1 MKHRP
6 EPDIIR
12 LSNISENRFL
22 TGQTEFGVENESSPQ
37 KTFSSL
43 LFSSLLF
50 SSLLFSSLL
59 FSSAARAAGE
69 GSGRGP
75 YVQAD
80 LAYAYEHITHDYPE
94 PAGAKKG
101 KISTV
106 SDYFRNIRTHSIHPR
121 VSVGYDFGGW
131 RIAADYARYR
141 KWNDSKYSV
150 SIKELKENK
159 GENINVAQYLK
170 TENQENG
177 SFHAVSSLGLS
188 AVYDFKL
195 NDKFKPYIG
204 ARVAYGHIRHQ
215 HRSVEQETTIVT
227 TYLQSGKPSPIIRGP
242 TPKPAHQESNSIR
255 RVGLGVIAGVGFDI
269 TPNLTLDAGYRYHN
283 WGRLENT
290 RFKTHEAS
298 LGVRY
303 RF

>member
-1 MKHRP
+1 MQPAK
-6 EPDIIR
+6 
-12 LSNISENRFL
+12 N
-22 TGQTEFGVENESSPQ
+22 
-37 KTFSSL
+37 L

-59 FSSAARAAGE
+59 FPSAAQAASE
-69 GSGRGP
+69 DNGRGP

-80 LAYAYEHITHDYPE
+80 LAYAAERITHDYPE
-94 PAGAKKG
+94 PTGAKKG
-101 KISTV
+101 TTISTV

-141 KWNDSKYSV
+141 KWNNSKYSV
-150 SIKELKENK
+150 SIKELKNNNK
-159 GENINVAQYLK
+159 KKKK

-188 AVYDFKL
+188 AVYDFRP

-204 ARVAYGHIRHQ
+204 VRVAYGHVRHQ
-215 HRSVEQETTIVT
+215 VRSVQQETVAVT
-227 TYLQSGKPSPIIRGP
+227 TYPNNGGAKTSVSSRMSL
-242 TPKPAHQESNSIR
+242 KPAYHENRSR
-255 RVGLGVIAGVGFDI
+255 RLGFGAVAGVGIDI
-269 TPNLTLDAGYRYHN
+269 TPKLTLDAGYRYHN

>member
-1 MKHRP
+1 
-6 EPDIIR
+6 
-12 LSNISENRFL
+12 
-22 TGQTEFGVENESSPQ
+22 
-37 KTFSSL
+37 
-43 LFSSLLF
+43 LLF

-59 FSSAARAAGE
+59 FSSAAQAASEDG
-69 GSGRGP
+69 GRGP

-80 LAYAYEHITHDYPE
+80 LAYAAERITHDYPE
-94 PAGAKKG
+94 PTGAKKG
-101 KISTV
+101 TTISTV

-141 KWNDSKYSV
+141 KWNNSKYSV
-150 SIKELKENK
+150 SIKELKNNNK
-159 GENINVAQYLK
+159 KKKK

-204 ARVAYGHIRHQ
+204 ARVAYGHVRH
-215 HRSVEQETTIVT
+215 SIDSTKKTTEIVT
-227 TYLQSGKPSPIIRGP
+227 TVGSNKAADTVLVGISTQN
-242 TPKPAHQESNSIR
+242 AHHQSNSIR
-255 RVGLGVIAGVGFDI
+255 RVGLGVIAGIGFDI
-269 TPNLTLDAGYRYHN
+269 TPNLTLDTGYRYHN

-298 LGVRY
+298 LGMRY

>member
-1 MKHRP
+1 MNPARKKP
-6 EPDIIR
+6 S
-12 LSNISENRFL
+12 LL
-22 TGQTEFGVENESSPQ
+22 
-37 KTFSSL
+37 FSSL

-59 FSSAARAAGE
+59 FPSAAQAASEDG
-69 GSGRGP
+69 GRGP

-80 LAYAYEHITHDYPE
+80 LAYAYEHITRDYPDA
-94 PAGAKKG
+94 AGANQGK

-141 KWNDSKYSV
+141 KWNNNKYSV
-150 SIKELKENK
+150 NIENVK
-159 GENINVAQYLK
+159 KHDNGNRIDRK

-204 ARVAYGHIRHQ
+204 ARVAYGHVRH
-215 HRSVEQETTIVT
+215 SIDSTKKTIEFLT
-227 TYLQSGKPSPIIRGP
+227 APSNAPNGASTNYDIS
-242 TPKPAHQESNSIR
+242 PKTQNAHQESNSIR

-269 TPNLTLDAGYRYHN
+269 TPKLTLDAGYRYHN

-298 LGVRY
+298 LGMRY

>member
-1 MKHRP
+1 MNPAPKKP
-6 EPDIIR
+6 
-12 LSNISENRFL
+12 
-22 TGQTEFGVENESSPQ
+22 
-37 KTFSSL
+37 SL

-50 SSLLFSSLL
+50 SSLLFP
-59 FSSAARAAGE
+59 SAAQAASEDG
-69 GSGRGP
+69 GRGP

-80 LAYAYEHITHDYPE
+80 LAYAAERITHDYPK
-94 PAGAKKG
+94 PTGTGKN

-106 SDYFRNIRTHSIHPR
+106 SDYFRNIRTHSVHPR

-141 KWNDSKYSV
+141 KWNDNKYSV
-150 SIKELKENK
+150 NTKLVRTGGDERLRNE
-159 GENINVAQYLK
+159 QTLK
-170 TENQENG
+170 TEHQENG
-177 SFHAVSSLGLS
+177 TFHAASSLGLS

-204 ARVAYGHIRHQ
+204 ARVAYGHVRH
-215 HRSVEQETTIVT
+215 SIDSTKKTAKILTSYGSGAPTVYPPQEKT
-227 TYLQSGKPSPIIRGP
+227 QD
-242 TPKPAHQESNSIR
+242 AHHESNSIR

-269 TPNLTLDAGYRYHN
+269 TPKLTLDAGYRYHN

-298 LGVRY
+298 LGMRY

>member
-1 MKHRP
+1 MQPAKN
-6 EPDIIR
+6 
-12 LSNISENRFL
+12 LLF
-22 TGQTEFGVENESSPQ
+22 SSLL
-37 KTFSSL
+37 FSSL

-59 FSSAARAAGE
+59 FSSAAQAASEDG
-69 GSGRGP
+69 GRGP

-94 PAGAKKG
+94 PTAPNKN

-106 SDYFRNIRTHSIHPR
+106 SDYFRNIRTRSVHPR

-141 KWNDSKYSV
+141 KWNNNKYSV
-150 SIKELKENK
+150 NIENVQIREDN
-159 GENINVAQYLK
+159 GNRIDRK

-204 ARVAYGHIRHQ
+204 ARVAYGHVRH
-215 HRSVEQETTIVT
+215 SIDSTKKTIEVTTIPHAPNAT
-227 TYLQSGKPSPIIRGP
+227 P
-242 TPKPAHQESNSIR
+242 TIYRVPKTQDAHQESNSIR

-269 TPNLTLDAGYRYHN
+269 TPKLTLDAGYRYHN

-298 LGVRY
+298 LGMRY

>member
-1 MKHRP
+1 MQPAK
-6 EPDIIR
+6 
-12 LSNISENRFL
+12 N
-22 TGQTEFGVENESSPQ
+22 
-37 KTFSSL
+37 L

-59 FSSAARAAGE
+59 FPSAAQAASE
-69 GSGRGP
+69 DNGRGP

-80 LAYAYEHITHDYPE
+80 LAYAAERITHDYPE
-94 PAGAKKG
+94 PTGAKKG
-101 KISTV
+101 TTISTV

-141 KWNDSKYSV
+141 KWNNSKYSV
-150 SIKELKENK
+150 SIKELKNNNK
-159 GENINVAQYLK
+159 KKK

-188 AVYDFKL
+188 AVYDFRP

-204 ARVAYGHIRHQ
+204 VRVAYGHVRHQ
-215 HRSVEQETTIVT
+215 VRSVQQETVAVT
-227 TYLQSGKPSPIIRGP
+227 TYPNNGGAKTSVSSRMSL
-242 TPKPAHQESNSIR
+242 KPAYHENRSR
-255 RVGLGVIAGVGFDI
+255 RLGFGAVAGVGIDI
-269 TPNLTLDAGYRYHN
+269 TPKLTLDAGYRYHN

>member
-1 MKHRP
+1 MNPARKKP
-6 EPDIIR
+6 
-12 LSNISENRFL
+12 
-22 TGQTEFGVENESSPQ
+22 
-37 KTFSSL
+37 SL

-59 FSSAARAAGE
+59 FSSAAQAAGE
-69 GSGRGP
+69 DGGRGP

-94 PAGAKKG
+94 PTGAKKG
-101 KISTV
+101 TTISTV

-141 KWNDSKYSV
+141 KWNNNKYSV
-150 SIKELKENK
+150 NIKELGRNGNENSGGK
-159 GENINVAQYLK
+159 LNIQTQK
-170 TENQENG
+170 TEHQENG
-177 SFHAVSSLGLS
+177 TFHAASSLGLS
-188 AVYDFKL
+188 TIYDF
-195 NDKFKPYIG
+195 DTGSRFKPYIG
-204 ARVAYGHIRHQ
+204 MRVAYGHVRHQ
-215 HRSVEQETTIVT
+215 VRSVQQETIAVT
-227 TYLQSGKPSPIIRGP
+227 TYSKEQNVAPSVTTGGP
-242 TPKPAHQESNSIR
+242 TKKPAHHESRSISS
-255 RVGLGVIAGVGFDI
+255 LGFGAVAGVGIDI

>member
-1 MKHRP
+1 MQPAK
-6 EPDIIR
+6 
-12 LSNISENRFL
+12 N
-22 TGQTEFGVENESSPQ
+22 
-37 KTFSSL
+37 
-43 LFSSLLF
+43 LLF

-59 FSSAARAAGE
+59 FSSAARAASEDG
-69 GSGRGP
+69 GRGP

-80 LAYAYEHITHDYPE
+80 LAYAAERITHDYPE
-94 PAGAKKG
+94 PAGANKG

-141 KWNDSKYSV
+141 KWNNSKYSV
-150 SIKELKENK
+150 SIKELKNNNK
-159 GENINVAQYLK
+159 KK

-204 ARVAYGHIRHQ
+204 ARVAYGHVRH
-215 HRSVEQETTIVT
+215 SIDSTKKITGLLTTSTRGAEPGSYKVST
-227 TYLQSGKPSPIIRGP
+227 TPG
-242 TPKPAHQESNSIR
+242 AHQESNSIR

-269 TPNLTLDAGYRYHN
+269 TPKLTLDTGYRYHN

>member
-1 MKHRP
+1 MQPAK
-6 EPDIIR
+6 
-12 LSNISENRFL
+12 N
-22 TGQTEFGVENESSPQ
+22 
-37 KTFSSL
+37 L

-59 FSSAARAAGE
+59 FSSATRAASEDG
-69 GSGRGP
+69 GRGP

-94 PAGAKKG
+94 PTDPKKG

-141 KWNDSKYSV
+141 KWNDNKYSV
-150 SIKELKENK
+150 DIKELENK
-159 GENINVAQYLK
+159 NKNKRDLK

-204 ARVAYGHIRHQ
+204 ARVAYGHVRH
-215 HRSVEQETTIVT
+215 SIDSTKKTAKILT
-227 TYLQSGKPSPIIRGP
+227 SSYGNGKP
-242 TPKPAHQESNSIR
+242 TVYTEENTQNAHRESDSIR

-269 TPNLTLDAGYRYHN
+269 TPKLTLDAGYRYHN

-298 LGVRY
+298 LGMRY

>member
-1 MKHRP
+1 MQPAKN
-6 EPDIIR
+6 
-12 LSNISENRFL
+12 LL
-22 TGQTEFGVENESSPQ
+22 
-37 KTFSSL
+37 FSSL

-59 FSSAARAAGE
+59 FSSAAQAASEDG
-69 GSGRGP
+69 GRGP

-94 PAGAKKG
+94 PTGTKKD

-141 KWNDSKYSV
+141 KWNNNKYSV
-150 SIKELKENK
+150 NIKELERNENK
-159 GENINVAQYLK
+159 NSGNHLNIKTQK
-170 TENQENG
+170 TEHQENG
-177 SFHAVSSLGLS
+177 TFHAVSSLGLS
-188 AVYDFKL
+188 TIYDF
-195 NDKFKPYIG
+195 DTGSRFKPYIG
-204 ARVAYGHIRHQ
+204 MRVAYGHVRHQ
-215 HRSVEQETTIVT
+215 VRSVQQETVAVT
-227 TYLQSGKPSPIIRGP
+227 TYPQNAASSVTTNAPIRKLP
-242 TPKPAHQESNSIR
+242 HHESRSISS
-255 RVGLGVIAGVGFDI
+255 LGFGAMAGVGIDVA
-269 TPNLTLDAGYRYHN
+269 PGLTLDAGYRYHY

>member
-1 MKHRP
+1 MQPAK
-6 EPDIIR
+6 
-12 LSNISENRFL
+12 N
-22 TGQTEFGVENESSPQ
+22 
-37 KTFSSL
+37 L

-59 FSSAARAAGE
+59 FSSAAQAASEDG
-69 GSGRGP
+69 GRGP

-80 LAYAYEHITHDYPE
+80 LAYAAERITHDYPE
-94 PAGAKKG
+94 PTAQKKG

-141 KWNDSKYSV
+141 KWNNNKYSV
-150 SIKELKENK
+150 SIKELLRNDNASLPSGKRHL
-159 GENINVAQYLK
+159 NIKTQK
-170 TENQENG
+170 TEHQENG
-177 SFHAVSSLGLS
+177 TFHAASSLGLS
-188 AVYDFKL
+188 TIYDF
-195 NDKFKPYIG
+195 DTGSRFKPYIG
-204 ARVAYGHIRHQ
+204 MRVAYGHVRHQ
-215 HRSVEQETTIVT
+215 VRSVQQETEIVT
-227 TYLQSGKPSPIIRGP
+227 TYPSDGSAKTSVPSKMP
-242 TPKPAHQESNSIR
+242 PKPAYHENRSSR
-255 RVGLGVIAGVGFDI
+255 RLGFGAMAGVGIDVA
-269 TPNLTLDAGYRYHN
+269 PGLTLDAGYRYHY

-298 LGVRY
+298 LGMRY

>member
-1 MKHRP
+1 MQPAK
-6 EPDIIR
+6 
-12 LSNISENRFL
+12 N
-22 TGQTEFGVENESSPQ
+22 
-37 KTFSSL
+37 L

-59 FSSAARAAGE
+59 FSSAARAASEDG
-69 GSGRGP
+69 GRGP

-80 LAYAYEHITHDYPE
+80 LAYAAERITHDYPE
-94 PAGAKKG
+94 PTGTKKG
-101 KISTV
+101 TISTV

-141 KWNDSKYSV
+141 KWNNNKYSV
-150 SIKELKENK
+150 NTKLVKIGGDERLRNE
-159 GENINVAQYLK
+159 QTLK
-170 TENQENG
+170 TEHQENG
-177 SFHAVSSLGLS
+177 TFHAVSSLGLS
-188 AVYDFKL
+188 TIYDF
-195 NDKFKPYIG
+195 DTGSRFKPYIG
-204 ARVAYGHIRHQ
+204 MRVAYGHVRHQ
-215 HRSVEQETTIVT
+215 VRSVQQETEIVT
-227 TYLQSGKPSPIIRGP
+227 TYPQNAKPSVTTGGPIP
-242 TPKPAHQESNSIR
+242 QPAYHESRSISS
-255 RVGLGVIAGVGFDI
+255 LGFGAVAGVGIDI

>member
-1 MKHRP
+1 MNPAPK
-6 EPDIIR
+6 
-12 LSNISENRFL
+12 N
-22 TGQTEFGVENESSPQ
+22 
-37 KTFSSL
+37 
-43 LFSSLLF
+43 FSSLLF

-59 FSSAARAAGE
+59 FSSAAQAASE
-69 GSGRGP
+69 GNGRGP

-80 LAYAYEHITHDYPE
+80 LAYAAERITHDYPKLT
-94 PAGAKKG
+94 AQKKDT
-101 KISTV
+101 ISTV
-106 SDYFRNIRTHSIHPR
+106 SDYFRNIRTRSVHPR

-141 KWNDSKYSV
+141 KWNNSKYSV
-150 SIKELKENK
+150 SIKELKNNNK
-159 GENINVAQYLK
+159 KK

-204 ARVAYGHIRHQ
+204 ARVAYGHVRHSIDSTKKITAGAGGAGSPV
-215 HRSVEQETTIVT
+215 R
-227 TYLQSGKPSPIIRGP
+227 PSYKS
-242 TPKPAHQESNSIR
+242 TQDAHHQSNSIR

-269 TPNLTLDAGYRYHN
+269 TPKLTLDTGYRYHN

-290 RFKTHEAS
+290 R
-298 LGVRY
+298 
-303 RF
+303 

>member
-1 MKHRP
+1 MNPARKKP
-6 EPDIIR
+6 
-12 LSNISENRFL
+12 S
-22 TGQTEFGVENESSPQ
+22 
-37 KTFSSL
+37 
-43 LFSSLLF
+43 LFSSLP
-50 SSLLFSSLL
+50 FSSLL
-59 FSSAARAAGE
+59 FSSAAQAAGE
-69 GSGRGP
+69 DHGRGP

-80 LAYAYEHITHDYPE
+80 LAYAAERITHDYPK
-94 PAGAKKG
+94 PTDPSKG
-101 KISTV
+101 TISTV

-141 KWNDSKYSV
+141 KWNDNKYSV
-150 SIKELKENK
+150 DIKELENK
-159 GENINVAQYLK
+159 NKNKRDLK

-204 ARVAYGHIRHQ
+204 ARVAYGHVRH
-215 HRSVEQETTIVT
+215 SIDSTKKTAKILT
-227 TYLQSGKPSPIIRGP
+227 SSYGNGKP
-242 TPKPAHQESNSIR
+242 TVYTEENTQNAHRESDSIR
-255 RVGLGVIAGVGFDI
+255 RVGLGVIAGVGFGI
-269 TPNLTLDAGYRYHN
+269 TPKLTLDAGYRYHN

>member
-1 MKHRP
+1 MRSTK
-6 EPDIIR
+6 
-12 LSNISENRFL
+12 NF
-22 TGQTEFGVENESSPQ
+22 SSLL
-37 KTFSSL
+37 FSSL

-69 GSGRGP
+69 DHGRGP

-80 LAYAYEHITHDYPE
+80 LAYAYEHITRDYPK
-94 PAGAKKG
+94 PTDPSKG

-131 RIAADYARYR
+131 RVAADYARYR
-141 KWNDSKYSV
+141 KWNNNKYSV
-150 SIKELKENK
+150 
-159 GENINVAQYLK
+159 NIEKVQEVGKNRRDRK

-188 AVYDFKL
+188 AVYDFRP

-204 ARVAYGHIRHQ
+204 VRVAYGHVRHGIDSTKKITGTLTAYPNDADAAATVYLDGHPQ
-215 HRSVEQETTIVT
+215 KN
-227 TYLQSGKPSPIIRGP
+227 TYQK
-242 TPKPAHQESNSIR
+242 SNSSR
-255 RVGLGVIAGVGFDI
+255 RLGFGAMAGVGIDVA
-269 TPNLTLDAGYRYHN
+269 PGLTLDAGYRYHN

>member
-1 MKHRP
+1 MQPAK
-6 EPDIIR
+6 
-12 LSNISENRFL
+12 N
-22 TGQTEFGVENESSPQ
+22 
-37 KTFSSL
+37 L

-59 FSSAARAAGE
+59 FPSAAQAAGE
-69 GSGRGP
+69 DHGRGP

-94 PAGAKKG
+94 PTGAKKG
-101 KISTV
+101 KLSTV

-141 KWNDSKYSV
+141 KWNNNKYSV
-150 SIKELKENK
+150 SIKELLRNDNASLPSGKRHL
-159 GENINVAQYLK
+159 NIKTQK
-170 TENQENG
+170 TEHRENG
-177 SFHAVSSLGLS
+177 TFHAASSLGLS
-188 AVYDFKL
+188 TIYDF
-195 NDKFKPYIG
+195 DTGSRFKPYIG
-204 ARVAYGHIRHQ
+204 MRVAYGHVRHQ
-215 HRSVEQETTIVT
+215 VRSVQQETEIVT
-227 TYLQSGKPSPIIRGP
+227 THPKSGAPSSVPGAAVGKP
-242 TPKPAHQESNSIR
+242 AYHESRSSR
-255 RVGLGVIAGVGFDI
+255 RLGFGAMAGVGIDVA
-269 TPNLTLDAGYRYHN
+269 PGLTLDAGYRYHY

>member
-1 MKHRP
+1 MNPARKKP
-6 EPDIIR
+6 
-12 LSNISENRFL
+12 
-22 TGQTEFGVENESSPQ
+22 
-37 KTFSSL
+37 SL

-59 FSSAARAAGE
+59 FSSAAQAASEDG
-69 GSGRGP
+69 GRGP

-80 LAYAYEHITHDYPE
+80 LAYAAERITHDYPE
-94 PAGAKKG
+94 PTAQKKDT
-101 KISTV
+101 ISTV
-106 SDYFRNIRTHSIHPR
+106 SDYFRNIRTRSVHPR

-141 KWNDSKYSV
+141 KWNDNKYSV
-150 SIKELKENK
+150 NIKELKNNNNK
-159 GENINVAQYLK
+159 KKK

-204 ARVAYGHIRHQ
+204 ARVAYGHVRH
-215 HRSVEQETTIVT
+215 SISTKKTTEFLTVAGARVT
-227 TYLQSGKPSPIIRGP
+227 VPGTYKVST
-242 TPKPAHQESNSIR
+242 TPGAHQESNSIR
-255 RVGLGVIAGVGFDI
+255 RVGLGVIAGIGFDI
-269 TPNLTLDAGYRYHN
+269 TPNLTLDTGYRYHN

-298 LGVRY
+298 LGMRY

>member
-1 MKHRP
+1 MQPAK
-6 EPDIIR
+6 
-12 LSNISENRFL
+12 N
-22 TGQTEFGVENESSPQ
+22 
-37 KTFSSL
+37 
-43 LFSSLLF
+43 LLF

-59 FSSAARAAGE
+59 FSSAAQAASEDG
-69 GSGRGP
+69 GRGP

-80 LAYAYEHITHDYPE
+80 LAYAYEHITHDYPK
-94 PAGAKKG
+94 PTAPNKN

-106 SDYFRNIRTHSIHPR
+106 SDYFRNIRTHSVHPR

-141 KWNDSKYSV
+141 KWKESNS
-150 SIKELKENK
+150 SIKKVTED
-159 GENINVAQYLK
+159 INHNHRETQTK
-170 TENQENG
+170 HQGNG
-177 SFHAVSSLGLS
+177 SFHAASSLGLS
-188 AVYDFKL
+188 AIYDFKL

-204 ARVAYGHIRHQ
+204 ARVAYGHVKHQ
-215 HRSVEQETTIVT
+215 VHSVESKNTIVT
-227 TYLQSGKPSPIIRGP
+227 SKQTQSALLGGSVP
-242 TPKPAHQESNSIR
+242 TGFVPQPAYHESRSISS
-255 RVGLGVIAGVGFDI
+255 LGFGAVAGVGIDI

-298 LGVRY
+298 LGMRY

>member
-1 MKHRP
+1 MQPAKN
-6 EPDIIR
+6 
-12 LSNISENRFL
+12 LLF
-22 TGQTEFGVENESSPQ
+22 SSLLFSSLLFSSLL
-37 KTFSSL
+37 FSSL

-59 FSSAARAAGE
+59 FSSAAQAASE
-69 GSGRGP
+69 GNGRGP

-80 LAYAYEHITHDYPE
+80 LAYAYEHITRDYPK
-94 PAGAKKG
+94 PTDPSKG

-131 RIAADYARYR
+131 RVAADYARYR
-141 KWNDSKYSV
+141 KWNNNKYSV
-150 SIKELKENK
+150 
-159 GENINVAQYLK
+159 NIEKVQEVGKNRRDRK

-188 AVYDFKL
+188 AVYDFRP

-204 ARVAYGHIRHQ
+204 VRVAYGHVRHGIDSTKKITGTLTAYPNDADAAATVYPDGHPQ
-215 HRSVEQETTIVT
+215 KN
-227 TYLQSGKPSPIIRGP
+227 TYQK
-242 TPKPAHQESNSIR
+242 SNSSR
-255 RVGLGVIAGVGFDI
+255 RLGFGAMAGVGIDVA
-269 TPNLTLDAGYRYHN
+269 PGLTLDAGYRYHN

>member
-1 MKHRP
+1 M
-6 EPDIIR
+6 
-12 LSNISENRFL
+12 
-22 TGQTEFGVENESSPQ
+22 
-37 KTFSSL
+37 
-43 LFSSLLF
+43 
-50 SSLLFSSLL
+50 
-59 FSSAARAAGE
+59 
-69 GSGRGP
+69 
-75 YVQAD
+75 QAD
-80 LAYAYEHITHDYPE
+80 LAYAYEHITRDYPE
-94 PAGAKKG
+94 ATGANQGK

-141 KWNDSKYSV
+141 KWNNNKYSV
-150 SIKELKENK
+150 DIKELENK
-159 GENINVAQYLK
+159 NQNKRDLK

-177 SFHAVSSLGLS
+177 TFHAVSSLGLS

-204 ARVAYGHIRHQ
+204 ARVAYGHVRH
-215 HRSVEQETTIVT
+215 SIDSTKKTTKFLT
-227 TYLQSGKPSPIIRGP
+227 SSYGGLNP
-242 TPKPAHQESNSIR
+242 TVYTEENTQNAHHQSNSIR

-269 TPNLTLDAGYRYHN
+269 TPKLTLDTGYRYHN

-298 LGVRY
+298 LGMRY